1 MLCFVV
7 LDGGQSRGKALFA
20 RCAEKT
26 ENTEAGA
33 ENNAAGVVSSIPGVD
48 FQVCARKNLF
58 WLNEPILKGST
69 RGVFRG
75 GWWQSGHPP
84 PRFLRSIDPKT
95 FKKGLKKIVKR
106 EKKKRKEKVEKRW
119 KQKCIVPSKKFT
131 CL

>member
-48 FQVCARKNLF
+48 FQVCARKN
-58 WLNEPILKGST
+58 
-69 RGVFRG
+69 
-75 GWWQSGHPP
+75 
-84 PRFLRSIDPKT
+84 
-95 FKKGLKKIVKR
+95 
-106 EKKKRKEKVEKRW
+106 
-119 KQKCIVPSKKFT
+119 
-131 CL
+131 